1 MFSWPMTRPVARDN
15 RALRSATHDEMVFAV
30 ARAIEL
36 LLPRPGGA
44 TDRQFG
50 LEALSQLHAAG
61 ASAPLGLLV
70 AFVHDR
76 LAQRRPPRVV
86 IRQPKFRFDGKC

>member
-1 MFSWPMTRPVARDN
+1 MFSWPMRPVADN

-44 TDRQFG
+44 TDRQFAM
-50 LEALSQLHAAG
+50 EALAQLNATG
-61 ASAPLGLLV
+61 TTAPLGLAITEVHRQLEGRRKPTLV
-70 AFVHDR
+70 V
-76 LAQRRPPRVV
+76 RRER
-86 IRQPKFRFDGKC
+86 PKFDGQC